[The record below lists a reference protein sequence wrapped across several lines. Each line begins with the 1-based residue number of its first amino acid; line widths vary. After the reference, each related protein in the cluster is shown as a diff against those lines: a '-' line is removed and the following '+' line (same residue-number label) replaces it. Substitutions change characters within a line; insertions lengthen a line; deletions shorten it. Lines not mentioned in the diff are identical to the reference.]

1 MLKFNNLIWTIFF
14 KTVKPLTDN
23 AGIVIILFS
32 IFFGIGFSFITYLY
46 RKENVRYLG
55 LLDGL
60 YLTSVFYMLR
70 QLPLIHPRIHQA
82 LSTVSSIIKASSAY
96 SANFQKAAGITV
108 KKTSDIVYYLYNLS
122 PEKLQDWFKV
132 QPELLYRK
140 LYTAF
145 EHSRYLFGYVDKKV
159 VWTTDFIYFIPFVLL
174 LLVMVKQS
182 YQEIDRIHTKDAIWL
197 VFHMVLY
204 FAIWLWVFLSGPRG
218 CVLAFN
224 VLYATHILMNY
235 MLSKNNYFKK
245 QN

>member
-108 KKTSDIVYYLYNLS
+108 KKTSDIVY
-122 PEKLQDWFKV
+122 
-132 QPELLYRK
+132 
-140 LYTAF
+140 
-145 EHSRYLFGYVDKKV
+145 
-159 VWTTDFIYFIPFVLL
+159 
-174 LLVMVKQS
+174 
-182 YQEIDRIHTKDAIWL
+182 
-197 VFHMVLY
+197 
-204 FAIWLWVFLSGPRG
+204 
-218 CVLAFN
+218 
-224 VLYATHILMNY
+224 
-235 MLSKNNYFKK
+235 
-245 QN
+245 

>member
-108 KKTSDIVYYLYNLS
+108 KKRRISFTIYIIYLQKN
-122 PEKLQDWFKV
+122 
-132 QPELLYRK
+132 YRIGSK
-140 LYTAF
+140 C
-145 EHSRYLFGYVDKKV
+145 SQN
-159 VWTTDFIYFIPFVLL
+159 YFIGNYIQLL
-174 LLVMVKQS
+174 SIQGISLDTLIKKWYGLQISSILFLLCYCFS
-182 YQEIDRIHTKDAIWL
+182 
-197 VFHMVLY
+197 
-204 FAIWLWVFLSGPRG
+204 LW
-218 CVLAFN
+218 
-224 VLYATHILMNY
+224 
-235 MLSKNNYFKK
+235 
-245 QN
+245 